1 MPNLIIT
8 TSCLLHGRHVEAGS
22 VLKDV
27 AAQDAADLITAGRAV
42 VIEHRAPQIEHRDPK
57 PAKPVRATKGR

>member
-22 VLKDV
+22 VLQDV

-57 PAKPVRATKGR
+57 PARAIKAR